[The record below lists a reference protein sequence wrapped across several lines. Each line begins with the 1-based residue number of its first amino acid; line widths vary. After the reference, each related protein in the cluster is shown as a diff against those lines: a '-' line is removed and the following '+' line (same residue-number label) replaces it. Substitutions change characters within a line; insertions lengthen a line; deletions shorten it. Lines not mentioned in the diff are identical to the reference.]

1 MNRALSSCDLSTPL
15 HCALFNQC
23 RRERRSRLRHV
34 AVFVVAIGTSLPELV
49 SSTLAV
55 SRGTSEVVSGN
66 VLGANTAN
74 LLLILG
80 VVASASPRGIR
91 LGEQYIAIDLNF
103 MLGSSI
109 VLALCMLDGLVGR
122 LEAMALLSADV
133 AYVGYLMTEG
143 RSANADADF
152 TKAVEPVPVTRVS
165 RRDVL
170 ALVGGAV
177 AIFLSGNVTLDA
189 LMSLAGRIGISPAL
203 ASLTILSLG
212 TSLPELAVSITAAR
226 AGRAEMAVG
235 NILGSC
241 IFNSLGV
248 VGVAALVEPVRAPP
262 ELLRLPLPAYV
273 VAALLFYRLTQDRRV
288 SRWEGVL
295 FTLLYVL
302 LMAELAGIT

>member
-1 MNRALSSCDLSTPL
+1 LNRALSSCDLSTPL